1 MSATIYSVAEL
12 AQLTGKTP
20 RRIRQMATGIAGHF
34 ISGKRGHAFRRSP
47 SLLDWIEEH
56 KRPDVVEL
64 PAKPSGVVGGEVV
77 EAARTYHDRLKAHAR
92 RASLTKKEKSEFR
105 RWCAAIAK
113 LPALCR

>member
-1 MSATIYSVAEL
+1 MRDTIYSVAEL
-12 AQLTGKTP
+12 AQLTGKTVRHV
-20 RRIRQMATGIAGHF
+20 RRLATTIPGHF
-34 ISGKRGHAFRRSP
+34 ITGKRGHAFRRCP
-47 SLLDWIEEH
+47 PLLDWIEEH

-64 PAKPSGVVGGEVV
+64 PAKSSGVVGGEVV